1 MKTGYVLL
9 AGLVLSGC
17 KLVDQTTF
25 APSPDAMPATPQ
37 PPKPDPRIPLLTIGF
52 AEPDAHYQDV
62 LRYAV
67 REAETRDPRVQY
79 DVIAMLPAG
88 GDAVAEQGRA
98 ADVMRAIMAQGV
110 PAARIHLGLRSE
122 AAGTP
127 DQVRVYVRSPG

>member
-1 MKTGYVLL
+1 MKGKFVLAVLL
-9 AGLVLSGC
+9 LTGC

-25 APSPDAMPATPQ
+25 APSPDSVPALPE
-37 PPKPDPRIPLLTIGF
+37 PPKADPRTPLLTIGF
-52 AEPDAHYQDV
+52 AESDAHYQDV

-67 REAETRDPRVQY
+67 RQAETRDPRMQY

-110 PAARIHLGLRSE
+110 PATRIHLGLRSS
-122 AAGTP
+122 AAGAP
-127 DQVRVYVRSPG
+127 DQVRVYVRIPG